1 LTRQID
7 RRCGNR
13 GVQPNILAEFDAI
26 DAIVSR
32 LQEVTAISVLPE
44 HACHWQAYP
53 GIKVIPLS
61 GDRWYEAKFRQ
72 STKHLGKDGGRRR
85 SEYSKSDLRYWED
98 VVYRPTFGSPS
109 NVQQSEFYV
118 VRIGHEGQRTTFPL
132 GTSNKKAAALK
143 ARDIYGAIVTNGWA
157 AACAAFKKG
166 MKRAARLPSASSCPR
181 LASIWMSAKEPLAVM
196 PALSAR

>member
-13 GVQPNILAEFDAI
+13 GVQPNIPAEFDAI

-61 GDRWYEAKFRQ
+61 GDRWKRSVGLITPRVTAPLPAVSCFVDFLQASQPGEGRQ
-72 STKHLGKDGGRRR
+72 
-85 SEYSKSDLRYWED
+85 
-98 VVYRPTFGSPS
+98 
-109 NVQQSEFYV
+109 
-118 VRIGHEGQRTTFPL
+118 
-132 GTSNKKAAALK
+132 
-143 ARDIYGAIVTNGWA
+143 
-157 AACAAFKKG
+157 
-166 MKRAARLPSASSCPR
+166 
-181 LASIWMSAKEPLAVM
+181 
-196 PALSAR
+196 